1 MKLLFDQNISFRVV
15 RKIMNEFPLAISVW
29 DVGLYEEDDFSI
41 WEYAKENGYTI
52 VSQDSDFDDLNTLR
66 GYPPKI
72 IMVRTGNISNAD
84 LAKLLILRKDRIEDF
99 VNNLS
104 VGRLEI
110 NHIEVFKN
118 KEQ

>member
-1 MKLLFDQNISFRVV
+1 
-15 RKIMNEFPLAISVW
+15 
-29 DVGLYEEDDFSI
+29 
-41 WEYAKENGYTI
+41 
-52 VSQDSDFDDLNTLR
+52 
-66 GYPPKI
+66 
-72 IMVRTGNISNAD
+72 MVRTGNISNAD